1 MMMRSRWL
9 PAAAIGALLVAS
21 ACSSVPPGEEA
32 SEGLVALTG
41 VRVID
46 GTGAPPLEQAT
57 ILIANGRIEAV
68 GPDVSIPAGASQV
81 DLTGKTVM
89 PGMIN
94 SHSHVS
100 NGDASLPVY
109 DQLIQQLRLYAQYGV
124 TSVITLGDDG
134 VESLRVRDENESP
147 TLDRA
152 RIFPA
157 GPALVPRTVDEARQ
171 MANSAAD
178 NGVEIIKTRMNGT
191 PEDMTP
197 EVYTALIEEAHERGL
212 KVAAHLYFLHEAK
225 GLANA
230 GVDIV
235 AHSVRDQDVDD
246 ELIAVLKARS
256 IGLVPTLTREVSV
269 FAYESIPDFVDDPF
283 FLKGVTFTRDQ
294 LERIQDPEVHE
305 RVRQSE
311 DAQRIKKAL
320 EQAIRNLKLL
330 SDAGVT
336 IAMGTDSGASLGR
349 WQGYFE
355 HVELQ
360 MMVEAGMT
368 PMQVLVAA
376 TGDAARLQGFDDLGT
391 IQPGKHA
398 DMLVLDADPLAD
410 ITNTRSINSVWI
422 AGRRVGV
429 PTGMN

>member
-1 MMMRSRWL
+1 MTMRSRWL
-9 PAAAIGALLVAS
+9 PAVAIGALLVAS
-21 ACSSVPPGEEA
+21 ACSSVPPGEGT

-124 TSVITLGDDG
+124 TSVVTLGDDG
-134 VESLRVRDENESP
+134 EESLRVRDENESP

-157 GPALVPRTVDEARQ
+157 GPPLVPRTVEEARQ
-171 MANSAAD
+171 MLNSAAD
-178 NGVEIIKTRMNGT
+178 RGVEIIKTRMNGT

-197 EVYTALIEEAHERGL
+197 EVYTALIEEAHGRGL
-212 KVAAHLYFLHEAK
+212 KVAVHLYSLREAK

-246 ELIAVLKARS
+246 ELIGVLKARD
-256 IGLVPTLTREVSV
+256 IGLVPTLTRDVSV
-269 FAYESIPDFVDDPF
+269 FAYESTPDFVDDPF

-294 LERIQDPEVHE
+294 LDQIQDSEVHE

-398 DMLVLDADPLAD
+398 DLLVLDADPLAD

-422 AGRRVGV
+422 AGRRVGA
-429 PTGMN
+429 PTGTN

>member
-1 MMMRSRWL
+1 MTMRSRWL
-9 PAAAIGALLVAS
+9 PAVAIGALLVAS
-21 ACSSVPPGEEA
+21 ACSSVPPGEGT

-124 TSVITLGDDG
+124 TSVVTLGDDG
-134 VESLRVRDENESP
+134 EESLRVRDENESP

-157 GPALVPRTVDEARQ
+157 GPPLVPRTVEEARQ
-171 MANSAAD
+171 MLNSAAD
-178 NGVEIIKTRMNGT
+178 RGVEIIKTRMNGT

-197 EVYTALIEEAHERGL
+197 EVYTALIEEAHGRGL
-212 KVAAHLYFLHEAK
+212 KVAVHLYSLREAK

-246 ELIAVLKARS
+246 ELIGVLKARD

-269 FAYESIPDFVDDPF
+269 FAYESTPDFVDDPF

-294 LERIQDPEVHE
+294 LDQIQDSEVHE

-398 DMLVLDADPLAD
+398 DLLVLDADPLAD

-422 AGRRVGV
+422 AGRRVGA
-429 PTGMN
+429 PTGTN